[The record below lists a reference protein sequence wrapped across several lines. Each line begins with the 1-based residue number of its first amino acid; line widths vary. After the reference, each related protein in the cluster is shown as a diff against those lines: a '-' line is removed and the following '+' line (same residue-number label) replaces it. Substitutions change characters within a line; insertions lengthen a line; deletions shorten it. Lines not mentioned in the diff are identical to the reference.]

1 MINYLM
7 PLVDANLVSVLG
19 DLRASGN
26 AVKASFKGAFTRGST
41 RRGNYME
48 PSLTFR

>member
-1 MINYLM
+1 M

-19 DLRASGN
+19 DLRASGS
-26 AVKASFKGAFTRGST
+26 AVKDSFKGEFTRGST
-41 RRGNYME
+41 RRGNNLE